1 MIRIETKKGDVGMT
15 LTEFARWACLVEA
28 YLFIENKAQELGINP
43 INMIKPLAIE
53 KYINERYH
61 AMLSDVQYEYDL
73 GILV

>member
-1 MIRIETKKGDVGMT
+1 MIRIETKKGDVEMT